1 MLVVLIILFIIFL
14 PPVCYSRSIPLL
26 RYHDCWLTFLF
37 HLILMVMGNYKDKLS
52 DVKIETFSHVSI
64 FDLPFDDVAFL
75 INLQHSSWEG
85 QKVLLEGMFSLDQS
99 KFWIMCRICVV
110 YSNGNWSLPQTIM
123 ALFMQQMLAQCI
135 AVNCKIVVFLLKQF
149 SHWTIFFWFSK
160 KPTESLGAL
169 CMHFYKCLYLIL
181 RFTWPKYF
189 VAGIFSDLSC
199 QRSYKFRIDLY
210 QTMTNF

>member
-1 MLVVLIILFIIFL
+1 
-14 PPVCYSRSIPLL
+14 
-26 RYHDCWLTFLF
+26 
-37 HLILMVMGNYKDKLS
+37 
-52 DVKIETFSHVSI
+52 
-64 FDLPFDDVAFL
+64 
-75 INLQHSSWEG
+75 
-85 QKVLLEGMFSLDQS
+85 
-99 KFWIMCRICVV
+99 MCRICVV
-110 YSNGNWSLPQTIM
+110 YSNGNWSLPQTIIP
-123 ALFMQQMLAQCI
+123 LFMQQMLAQCI

-149 SHWTIFFWFSK
+149 SHWTIFFRFSK

-210 QTMTNF
+210 QTMTNFQSNEEQVKLDLSFNIMVILETFRYIFLCMNLFIAA